1 MKIIQFIK
9 ILSRSNAGQTKM
21 NDVYITISSNIDPVS
36 IFGTPPI
43 EINFTDRDS
52 KNIIKLN
59 FKYEANGEHRLYK
72 LGPYVRS
79 KNAKEG
85 DNIYIEKIININN
98 EINYIIDINTEK
110 YLSQKIPAWQKY
122 EFELPDEIIEN
133 ENLEKRKELIKRT
146 LENVVKKHGYELG
159 STVKGYVRFLTPKI
173 KDIIPNTG
181 SEKCNWIKKES
192 FLFELDYRM
201 SYIRLKFTISP
212 GEENNRKLL
221 SDIVKSMPNSEN
233 SKGAQWLVFYS
244 DKIKIDFLNDKFNN
258 EAELESIFEN
268 LLNRN
273 KSNMELFENEVL
285 KQQNKFIRK

>member
-9 ILSRSNAGQTKM
+9 NLSRSNAGQTKM

-85 DNIYIEKIININN
+85 DNIYIEKIINSNN
-98 EINYIIDINTEK
+98 AINYIIDINTERN
-110 YLSQKIPAWQKY
+110 LSEKIPAWQKY
-122 EFELPDEIIEN
+122 EFELPDEKIEN

-181 SEKCNWIKKES
+181 GEKCNWIKKEC

-201 SYIRLKFTISP
+201 SYVRLKFTISP
-212 GEENNRKLL
+212 GEENNRKIL

-233 SKGAQWLVFYS
+233 SKGVQWLVFYS

-258 EAELESIFEN
+258 EAELESIFDN

-273 KSNMELFENEVL
+273 KSTIELFENEVL